1 MRTCSL
7 LLALLIAVLGCSRS
21 REEEFHALFRRQL
34 LSLGPDTVQC
44 RVDGLTLREMLS
56 VFVERTPV
64 SDIEMPFV
72 CLPFVCFVRMEEN
85 SGSRPVQHEGSSPS
99 PELTVR
105 WNGGFDLDA
114 MGERYRGEQNFC
126 FTVFLVTSND
136 LVRVISF
143 ERFRNGGRYGGP
155 DGRHFRGC
163 DGNMELA
170 IWDGIMPDRNHPEEL
185 FRGPFKEVL
194 AVLTERPFNY
204 CHYTSRDRLV
214 SAWDRLSRQRR
225 YRVVDWTEASMTFVS
240 EAVLS
245 GAGVK

>member
-1 MRTCSL
+1 MRM
-7 LLALLIAVLGCSRS
+7 ALSIVALIAVLGCSRS
-21 REEEFHALFRRQL
+21 REEEFHTLFRRQL
-34 LSLGPDTVQC
+34 LSLGKDSAQC

-56 VFVERTPV
+56 GFVERMPV
-64 SDIEMPFV
+64 SAIEMPFV
-72 CLPFVCFVRMEEN
+72 CFARMEGE
-85 SGSRPVQHEGSSPS
+85 SGSRPVLHEGSSPS

-105 WNGGFDLDA
+105 WNGVFDQDA
-114 MGERYRGEQNFC
+114 MGNRYRGEQNFC

-185 FRGPFKEVL
+185 FREPFKDVF

-204 CHYTSRDRLV
+204 CYYTSRDRLT
-214 SAWDRLSRQRR
+214 SAWDSLSRQRR
-225 YRVVDWTEASMTFVS
+225 YRVVDRTEASMTFVS

-245 GAGVK
+245 GDGVK